1 MLVFKATYNINLI
14 STQYADNFQD
24 LNSVLNL
31 TFFWAESEES
41 NNYIISPD
49 FQSLSDH
56 APLLVSIILK
66 KEFIQEKKQ
75 FIIRDS
81 NKEKEFVNKLRNR
94 LGSMAMTNI
103 ISCKILEYVI

>member
-49 FQSLSDH
+49 FQSLLDH
-56 APLLVSIILK
+56 APLLVSIILE
-66 KEFIQEKKQ
+66 KEFIHEKKQ
-75 FIIRDS
+75 FVIRDS
-81 NKEKEFVNKLRNR
+81 NKEKESVNKLRNR